1 MFSHCMCE
9 HISSHGFRIQC
20 VFSDFHVSIL
30 RTVILWRFSADAARS
45 VVLWEMFLGFYHN
58 LHMDHMLRVV
68 SHTKSVHYVHES
80 SWKFMKVHDVSC
92 LWPKS
97 STMVF
102 VLSIEVGMAGTS
114 IDICLDAKAFDLTGP
129 SAFGSLGCY
138 LISGTYPCIWLQYEL
153 HIYIAFRQLFRTW
166 EKSYRNTKNKE
177 CRENQSH
184 SVWSFL
190 GSMPSIRLVLNEV
203 MRCKP
208 GSTVVPAPD
217 CRSLSK
223 MFLGHDWGGHVIPV
237 DGFNFSWSS
246 NFLTGWYNDLVI
258 QISLWKWNQW
268 NSFNTLSLR
277 RELPF
282 WTSSVNISRFWLLV
296 RISMK
301 MHTWMRKNIQV
312 RCLDAQFM
320 ISRKFILQRL
330 PCKVSAHKRSILSY
344 SNGKS
349 RICLRPGWQY
359 TIRSN
364 CDSGP
369 TCCMVWSSIHHRAT
383 WRLLP
388 RAPATLSMALFS
400 AEGRVGWVGRNC
412 VELQNLVRILCIFMW
427 IFSDVSLSQ
436 SIYLLHIYIYHTHI

>member
-1 MFSHCMCE
+1 MNC
-9 HISSHGFRIQC
+9 
-20 VFSDFHVSIL
+20 
-30 RTVILWRFSADAARS
+30 
-45 VVLWEMFLGFYHN
+45 
-58 LHMDHMLRVV
+58 
-68 SHTKSVHYVHES
+68 
-80 SWKFMKVHDVSC
+80 
-92 LWPKS
+92 
-97 STMVF
+97 
-102 VLSIEVGMAGTS
+102 
-114 IDICLDAKAFDLTGP
+114 
-129 SAFGSLGCY
+129 
-138 LISGTYPCIWLQYEL
+138 TYIY
-153 HIYIAFRQLFRTW
+153 IYIAFRTW

-208 GSTVVPAPD
+208 GSTVVLAPD

-344 SNGKS
+344 YGKS
-349 RICLRPGWQY
+349 RICLRPDWQY

-436 SIYLLHIYIYHTHI
+436 SIYLLHIYISYSIYNHIYIYTHI